1 MLTNMNPN
9 HFKHQTQ
16 SPNVRKLVLAAIL
29 SLSLLLLLGNQEVD
43 ASIGYFEDY
52 GWPTYGIVKPFW
64 MTPFSAFPSRSI
76 SGYSRKH
83 PIRAGRGIINY
94 DGF

>member
-1 MLTNMNPN
+1 MC
-9 HFKHQTQ
+9 
-16 SPNVRKLVLAAIL
+16 KLYATVVL
-29 SLSLLLLLGNQEVD
+29 SLSVVLLLSVCHREAD
-43 ASIGYFEDY
+43 ASIGYFENY

-83 PIRAGRGIINY
+83 PIRNGRGIVNY
-94 DGF
+94 DGY